1 MNTEGVPELDID
13 EINVTNKKYYDHAY
27 RVLENVVEKYN
38 ISFEAIAIGL
48 ESSIKY
54 SRDIKTM
61 MRESDHVIVWLIKK
75 GIK

>member
-1 MNTEGVPELDID
+1 M
-13 EINVTNKKYYDHAY
+13 
-27 RVLENVVEKYN
+27 VEKYN

-61 MRESDHVIVWLIKK
+61 MNESDNVIVWLIKEK
-75 GIK
+75 GLSRCYEK